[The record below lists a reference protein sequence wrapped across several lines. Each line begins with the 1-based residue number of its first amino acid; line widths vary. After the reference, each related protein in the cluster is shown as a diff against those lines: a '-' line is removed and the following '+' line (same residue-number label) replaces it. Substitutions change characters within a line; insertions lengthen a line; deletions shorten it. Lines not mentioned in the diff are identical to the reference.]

1 MSNPGVRKLAA
12 IMFTDMVG
20 YTALMQQDEKQ
31 AKMNRDRHREVI
43 NSSIQNNAGMILQY
57 YGDGTL
63 SIFNSAVD
71 AVTCAIQIQQQ
82 LQEEPK
88 IPLRIGIHTGDVVHD
103 DEGIYGDGVNIA
115 SRVESMAVTGSV
127 LISGKV
133 FDEIKNHSQFQTK
146 SYGPFQLK
154 NVDHPIRIYGLIAEG
169 CLTPDPS
176 KLKGKGAPVS
186 RSIAVIP
193 FINMSTDPE
202 NEYFSDGITEE
213 ILNALVKVE
222 GLQVTSRTS
231 SFAFKGKNM
240 DVREIG
246 KQLNVTSVLEGSVR
260 KAGNKVRITAQLIN
274 CVDDYHLWSDTY
286 DRQLEDIFDVQD
298 EISRKIANQLRAK
311 LTSDDMKQNLV
322 TPPTENLNAYNTYLK
337 GLFHLSYWT
346 PQETKKAIEYFYQ
359 AIEIEEKFSLPFS
372 GLAYCYT
379 MLGAMGQMPPLK
391 AYPIGK
397 EMAQKALELDNGLA
411 ESHIAMALIKLFYEW
426 DLDGAEQALERARVL
441 NPGSANVYHFY
452 ALYYVARGKFE
463 EGVESIKKALELD
476 PLSLI
481 INQHYAE
488 GLIWVGKLEES
499 LAQIDKTLEMDPNFR
514 PAIEN
519 KGWVYIEMGDYKNA
533 IKTFQ
538 RFQELTG
545 HPLKGQV
552 GLGYAYAISGDI
564 EKAKECHDKLS
575 QREKIEPEVMLH
587 MDFVVIYTAL
597 NDLDKLFYHLEEAF
611 KQKAGVFFIKTAL
624 IFENLRKSSR
634 YKQLMKKY
642 GYASL

>member
-20 YTALMQQDEKQ
+20 YTALMQHDEKQ

>member
-1 MSNPGVRKLAA
+1 MTTSGIRKLAA

-20 YTALMQQDEKQ
+20 YTALMQQNEQQ
-31 AKMNRDRHREVI
+31 AKINRDRHREVLNTAI
-43 NSSIQNNAGMILQY
+43 KENSGIILQY

-71 AVTCAIQIQQQ
+71 AVSSAVKIQQY
-82 LQEEPK
+82 LQKEPK

-103 DEGIYGDGVNIA
+103 EEGIYGDGVNIA
-115 SRVESMAVTGSV
+115 SRVESMAVPGSV

-133 FDEIKNHSQFQTK
+133 FDEIKNHTQFDTK

-154 NVDHPIRIYGLIAEG
+154 NVENPIRIYGLIADG
-169 CLTPDPS
+169 CLTPSPDE
-176 KLKGKGAPVS
+176 LKGKGSPVN
-186 RSIAVIP
+186 RSIAVMP
-193 FINMSTDPE
+193 FVNMSTDPE

-213 ILNALVKVE
+213 ILNALVKVD

-274 CVDDYHLWSDTY
+274 CVDDYHLWSESY

-311 LTSDDMKQNLV
+311 LTSEDMKENLV
-322 TPPTENLNAYNTYLK
+322 TAPTENLDAYNTYLK
-337 GLFHLSYWT
+337 GTFYLSHWT
-346 PQETKKAIEYFYQ
+346 PEGAKKGIDYFYQ
-359 AIEIEEKFSLPFS
+359 AIEKEENFSLPYS

-397 EMAQKALELDNGLA
+397 EMAQKALELDNELA
-411 ESHIAMALIKLFYEW
+411 ESHVAIALIKLFYEW
-426 DLDGAEQALERARVL
+426 DLDGTAQSLERAKEL

-452 ALYYVARGKFE
+452 ALYYVARGKYE
-463 EGVESIKKALELD
+463 EGVDSIKKALELD

-499 LAQIDKTLEMDPNFR
+499 LAQLDKTLEMDPNFR

-519 KGWVYIEMGDYKNA
+519 KGWVYIEMGDYEKA

-545 HPLKGQV
+545 HLLKGMV
-552 GLGYAYAISGDI
+552 GLGYAYAINGNI
-564 EKAKECHDKLS
+564 EKANECLDKLAK
-575 QREKIEPEVMLH
+575 REKVEPEVMLH
-587 MDFVVIYTAL
+587 MDYAVIYTAL
-597 NDLDKLFYHLEEAF
+597 NDRDKLFYHVEEAL
-611 KQKAGVFFIKTAL
+611 KQKSGVYFIKTAT
-624 IFENLRKSSR
+624 IFEEIRKDPR
-634 YKQLMKKY
+634 YQKLMKKY
-642 GYASL
+642 GYSST

>member
-1 MSNPGVRKLAA
+1 MSTSSVRKLAA

-31 AKMNRDRHREVI
+31 AKKNRDRHREVL
-43 NSSIQNNAGMILQY
+43 NSAIQENSGTILQF

-71 AVTCAIQIQQQ
+71 AVTGAIQIQQQ
-82 LQEEPK
+82 LLQEPK

-115 SRVESMAVTGSV
+115 SRVESMGVPGSI

-133 FDEIKNHSQFQTK
+133 FDEIKNHPQFQAK

-154 NVDHPIRIYGLIAEG
+154 NVKHPIRIYGLIAEG
-169 CLTPDPS
+169 CLTPDPVE
-176 KLKGKGAPVS
+176 LKGKGAPVS
-186 RSIAVIP
+186 RSIAVMP
-193 FINMSTDPE
+193 FVNMSTDPE

-231 SFAFKGKNM
+231 SFVFKGKSM

-246 KQLNVTSVLEGSVR
+246 NQLNVTTVLEGSVR
-260 KAGNKVRITAQLIN
+260 KAGNRVRITAQLIN

-286 DRQLEDIFDVQD
+286 DRQLEDIFEVQD

-322 TPPTENLNAYNTYLK
+322 TAPTENLDAYNTYLK
-337 GLFHLSYWT
+337 GLFYLSSWA
-346 PQETKKAIEYFYQ
+346 PQEAKKAIQYFYK
-359 AIEIEEKFSLPFS
+359 AIEMEENFSLPYS
-372 GLAYCYT
+372 GLAYSYT
-379 MLGAMGQMPPLK
+379 LLGAMGQIPPFK
-391 AYPIGK
+391 AFPIGK
-397 EMAQKALELDNGLA
+397 EMAQKALELDNELA
-411 ESHIAMALIKLFYEW
+411 ESHVAIALLKLFYEW
-426 DLDGAEQALERARVL
+426 DLDGAEKSLEKARDL
-441 NPGSANVYHFY
+441 NPGSANVYHFF
-452 ALYYVARGKFE
+452 ALLYVARGRYE
-463 EGVESIKKALELD
+463 EGIESIKKALELD

-488 GLIWVGKLEES
+488 GLIWVGKLDES
-499 LAQIDKTLEMDPNFR
+499 LAQLDKTLAMDPNFR
-514 PAIEN
+514 PAVEN
-519 KGWVYIEMGDYKNA
+519 KGWVYIEMGDYENA

-545 HPLKGQV
+545 HPLRGMA
-552 GLGYAYAISGDI
+552 GLGYAYAINGDI
-564 EKAKECHDKLS
+564 DKANECLDKLA
-575 QREKIEPEVMLH
+575 QREKVEPEVMLH
-587 MDFVVIYTAL
+587 MDYVVVYTGL
-597 NDLDKLFYHLEEAF
+597 NDLDKIFYYLEKAL
-611 KQKAGVFFIKTAL
+611 KQKSGVFFIKTAA
-624 IFENLRKSSR
+624 IFNEIRKDPR
-634 YKQLMKKY
+634 FEKLMQKY
-642 GYASL
+642 GYTTP

>member
-43 NSSIQNNAGMILQY
+43 NSSIQNNAGTILQY

-71 AVTCAIQIQQQ
+71 AVTCAIQIQQL

-133 FDEIKNHSQFQTK
+133 YDEIKNHSQFQTK

-193 FINMSTDPE
+193 FVNMSTDPE

-286 DRQLEDIFDVQD
+286 DRQLEDIFEVQD

-322 TPPTENLNAYNTYLK
+322 TAPTENLDAYNTYLK
-337 GLFHLSYWT
+337 GVFHLSYWT
-346 PQETKKAIEYFYQ
+346 PQETKKAIGYFYQ
-359 AIEIEEKFSLPFS
+359 AIEIEEKFSLPYS

-411 ESHIAMALIKLFYEW
+411 ESHVAIALIKLFYEW

-545 HPLKGQV
+545 HPLRGQV
-552 GLGYAYAISGDI
+552 GLGYAYAISGNID
-564 EKAKECHDKLS
+564 KAKECLDKLS

-597 NDLDKLFYHLEEAF
+597 NNLDKLFYHLEKAF

-624 IFENLRKSSR
+624 IFENLRKTTR
-634 YKQLMKKY
+634 YQQLMKKY

>member
-1 MSNPGVRKLAA
+1 MNTTGVRKLAA

-31 AKMNRDRHREVI
+31 AKMNRDRHREVL
-43 NSSIQNNAGMILQY
+43 NSSIQNNAGTILQY

-71 AVTCAIQIQQQ
+71 AVASAVEIQKNLQQ
-82 LQEEPK
+82 EPR

-103 DEGIYGDGVNIA
+103 EEGIYGDGVNIA
-115 SRVESMAVTGSV
+115 SRVESMAVPGSV

-146 SYGPFQLK
+146 SYGPFHLK
-154 NVDHPIRIYGLIAEG
+154 NVEHPTRIYGLIAEG
-169 CLTPDPS
+169 CLTPDPAH
-176 KLKGKGAPVS
+176 LKGKGTPVK
-186 RSIAVIP
+186 RSIAVMP
-193 FINMSTDPE
+193 FANMSTDPE

-311 LTSDDMKQNLV
+311 LTSDDMNQNLV
-322 TPPTENLNAYNTYLK
+322 TAPTDNLDAYNTYLK
-337 GLFHLSYWT
+337 GLFYLSNWT
-346 PQETKKAIEYFYQ
+346 PQEAKKAIEYFHK
-359 AIEIEEKFSLPFS
+359 AIEMEENFSLPYS
-372 GLAYCYT
+372 GLAYSYT
-379 MLGAMGQMPPLK
+379 MLGAMGQIPPLK

-411 ESHIAMALIKLFYEW
+411 ESHVAIALINLFYEW
-426 DLDGAEQALERARVL
+426 DLDGAERALEKAKEL

-452 ALYYVARGKFE
+452 ALYYITRGKYE
-463 EGVESIKKALELD
+463 KGLESIKKALELD

-488 GLIWVGKLEES
+488 GLIKVGKLEES
-499 LAQIDKTLEMDPNFR
+499 LAQLDKTLEMDANFR

-519 KGWVYIEMGDYKNA
+519 KGWAYVEMGDYENA
-533 IKTFQ
+533 IKSFQ
-538 RFQELTG
+538 RFQALTG
-545 HPLKGQV
+545 HPLKGRA
-552 GLGYAYAISGDI
+552 GLGYAYAINGDI
-564 EKAKECHDKLS
+564 DKARECLDKLA
-575 QREKIEPEVMLH
+575 QREKVEPEVMLH
-587 MDFVVIYTAL
+587 MDFVVVYAGL
-597 NDLDKLFYHLEEAF
+597 NDLD
-611 KQKAGVFFIKTAL
+611 FIKTAS
-624 IFENLRKSSR
+624 IFSEIRQEPRFHNL
-634 YKQLMKKY
+634 LEKY
-642 GYASL
+642 GYTSN